1 MKKSLPLVARARLA
15 HGSPC
20 AARPLAARPLKT
32 GLAVAAVLAVSALAA
47 SWLGVRPAAAQ
58 GYASVVA
65 VGDRDV
71 FVGESLNERSPGYV
85 YVYRKND
92 AGAWTEMQRLEA
104 SDAAVGDHF
113 GRTLSVSG
121 GDLLVGATVAGAS
134 SSEDTPGAV
143 YVFRENDAGAWTE
156 VQRIV
161 ASDGAAG
168 DAWGRVMAKAGSNVL
183 VSAWGHA
190 DGRGAVYVLSKN
202 EGGEWA
208 ETAKLMTEDGDPAQ
222 PFGGVLAGDADWIL
236 VGAPGAGEGRGEV
249 YAFRRQD
256 DGWAQVQKID
266 PDAMGAGA
274 RLPPGQA
281 ASPGPASAF
290 GASLAVGHGMAL
302 IGAPRANEWVGA
314 VYGFALNEDT
324 GQWDWQAVHAP
335 FDGQILSLF
344 GSSIV
349 PVDFGALIGAGVT
362 GSGEP
367 VLGYMLSWDS
377 ERGGWSSLSK
387 VAIDGVLQSRPGA
400 GVALSEDGDWG
411 VVALPGADHGLGR
424 AAIVETNGEGGWTLA
439 ASVASEV
446 VALDAI
452 TGGDVAC
459 EDGQAQEFT
468 CTDVDIVS
476 FLPVQE
482 IGGTRG
488 VEVNDV
494 WGWTDPETG
503 TEWALVG
510 RYDGTAFIDLGDPA
524 HPVYAGNLP
533 LTEGA
538 RPNVW
543 RDIKVYADHAFIVSD
558 GAGEHGMQVFDLRQ
572 LREPR
577 DGPVTFEATAHYDG
591 IHSAHNIVVNEE
603 TGFAYAVGSS
613 GGGNTCGGGLHMI
626 DIRTPTAPEF
636 AGCFAD
642 ATTGRRGTGYSHDAM
657 CINYHGPDTEHQ
669 GKEVCFGSN
678 ETALSIADVT
688 DKDNPVALAMS
699 SYPNAGYSHQGWIDE
714 QHEYFYM
721 NDELDELGGSVAST
735 RTLVWDVKDLDDPLL
750 VKEHF
755 SENKSSDHNL
765 YVLGNLMYQSNYVSG
780 LRILDISDRVAPRE
794 VAFFDTVPWT
804 EDAPGFDG
812 SWSNYPYFKSGVIVV
827 TSGKEGVFVLRKAN
841 RNLIP

>member
-1 MKKSLPLVARARLA
+1 MKKPHRPR
-15 HGSPC
+15 
-20 AARPLAARPLKT
+20 AARSLAAAPLKT
-32 GLAVAAVLAVSALAA
+32 ALSAAALLAVSALSAWGA
-47 SWLGVRPAAAQ
+47 GVRPAAAQ
-58 GYASVVA
+58 GYGGAVA

-92 AGAWTEMQRLEA
+92 AGAWTETQRLEA
-104 SDAAVGDHF
+104 SDAAIGDHF
-113 GRTLSVSG
+113 GRTLSFSG

-134 SSEDTPGAV
+134 ASEDTPGAV
-143 YVFRENDAGAWTE
+143 YVFRENEAGAWTE
-156 VQRIV
+156 AQRIV

-168 DAWGRVMAKAGSNVL
+168 DAWGRVMAKAGSDVL

-190 DGRGAVYVLSKN
+190 DGSGAVYVLSKN
-202 EGGEWA
+202 ESGEWA
-208 ETAKLMTEDGDPAQ
+208 ETAKLTAEAGEPGET
-222 PFGGVLAGDADWIL
+222 FGASLAGDADWAL
-236 VGAPGAGEGRGEV
+236 VGVPSANERRGAV

-256 DGWAQVQKID
+256 DGWAPSQKIEIE
-266 PDAMGAGA
+266 GG
-274 RLPPGQA
+274 
-281 ASPGPASAF
+281 GPNDQF

-302 IGAPRANEWVGA
+302 IGAPWTHEAVGL
-314 VYGFALNEDT
+314 VYGFALNEDA
-324 GQWDWQAVHAP
+324 GEWNRQAVHAP
-335 FDGQILSLF
+335 FDGRQFTFF

-349 PVDFGALIGAGVT
+349 SIDFGALIGAGAT
-362 GSGEP
+362 AGGESG
-367 VLGYMLSWDS
+367 LYYLLSWDS
-377 ERGGWSSLSK
+377 ERGGWGSLSK
-387 VAIDGVLQSRPGA
+387 VTIGGAEEMAMGA
-400 GVALSEDGDWG
+400 GAALSEDWG
-411 VVALPGADHGLGR
+411 VIALPQADHGLGR

-452 TGGDVAC
+452 TGADVAC
-459 EDGQAQEFT
+459 EDGRAQEFT

-510 RYDGTAFIDLGDPA
+510 RYDGTSFIDLGDPA

-538 RPNVW
+538 NPNVW

-558 GAGEHGMQVFDLRQ
+558 GAGRHGMQVFDLRQ

-626 DIRTPTAPEF
+626 DIRTPTAPTF
-636 AGCFAD
+636 AGCFSD

-657 CINYHGPDTEHQ
+657 CVNYEGPDTEHQ

-735 RTLVWDVKDLDDPLL
+735 RTLVWDVKDLDDPQL

-765 YVLGNLMYQSNYVSG
+765 YVLGDLMYQSNYVSG